1 MVPPSLSEAPVPKA
15 AKAAAPA
22 KVAAKSLVP
31 KPEKQIDEA
40 PADKA
45 AIQLQDYAEP
55 VEKTW
60 VRGTTDDA
68 MVPASLSLPPKAGSK
83 EPKIKAQT
91 GQNGKDSEK
100 VTPATSSS
108 PEKKA
113 DPKKVKK
120 PVSKKDD
127 QNAPIYQ
134 DDKLAQVPEFVNPKK
149 LTPITSTSPEKKID
163 PKKVKK
169 TKKVAKKEE
178 DAAPFYNEDIQ
189 LGFERVPVEDTW
201 VRGTT
206 NASMVDETPAPK
218 AGDKP
223 AKKAANVAKK
233 AAKAAEAAPAKEEAI
248 QIGDN

>member
-15 AKAAAPA
+15 AKVAAPA

-31 KPEKQIDEA
+31 KPEKQIDEV

-45 AIQLQDYAEP
+45 AIQLQDDAEP

-68 MVPASLSLPPKAGSK
+68 MVPASLSLPPKAGEK
-83 EPKIKAQT
+83 LPKIKAQT
-91 GQNGKDSEK
+91 SQNGKETDK
-100 VTPATSSS
+100 LNPTTSSS
-108 PEKKA
+108 PEKKV
-113 DPKKVKK
+113 DGKKVKK
-120 PVSKKDD
+120 SVAKKET
-127 QNAPIYQ
+127 NAPIYQ
-134 DDKLAQVPEFVNPKK
+134 EDGLSQVPEPVNPKK
-149 LTPITSTSPEKKID
+149 LTPTTSSSPEKKVD
-163 PKKVKK
+163 NKKVKK
-169 TKKVAKKEE
+169 TKKVTKKEE
-178 DAAPFYNEDIQ
+178 EAAPIYTEEIQ

-206 NASMVDETPAPK
+206 NASMVDETSAPK